1 MAQAAAAEQRKNRE
15 PTAGEKEQQQKAE
28 AAKAANIQAA
38 TMATYHCMRALVQQ
52 YPGILVI
59 GTDGGAI
66 LEDGKTN
73 PPTAAK
79 AGWGVAAYK
88 ITGAWAEKAV
98 SGIEQVAEIWGPV
111 EMDIASDYFLGAR
124 KLTNHTAEIS
134 GMCMAFLLLLTVR
147 LHHVAIYYDAETD
160 AAMLKDDTGEPAEN
174 QAIISV
180 GRELRRLVEQN
191 GTVLHWVKVKG
202 HSADTIN
209 DKADELATV
218 GMHGKDQHGRTRQP
232 RQLKYKQI
240 VSHHYDKA
248 EERRQAEMRETEQDE

>member
-1 MAQAAAAEQRKNRE
+1 
-15 PTAGEKEQQQKAE
+15 
-28 AAKAANIQAA
+28 
-38 TMATYHCMRALVQQ
+38 
-52 YPGILVI
+52 
-59 GTDGGAI
+59 
-66 LEDGKTN
+66 
-73 PPTAAK
+73 
-79 AGWGVAAYK
+79 
-88 ITGAWAEKAV
+88 
-98 SGIEQVAEIWGPV
+98 
-111 EMDIASDYFLGAR
+111 MDIASDYFLGAR

-147 LHHVAIYYDAETD
+147 LHHVAIYYDAKTD

-209 DKADELATV
+209 DKADELATI
-218 GMHGKDQHGRTRQP
+218 GMHGKDQHDRTRQP